1 MTAAR
6 MGCRAH
12 MCIDISSSN
21 FAARYAVFRCLLQR
35 RGTVGLQR
43 RGAAGLQRRGA
54 AGLQKRDYFAKGFS
68 WEEWF
73 Q

>member
-1 MTAAR
+1 MEEEIETTAAR

-43 RGAAGLQRRGA
+43 RGAAGLQ
-54 AGLQKRDYFAKGFS
+54 KRDYFAKGFS